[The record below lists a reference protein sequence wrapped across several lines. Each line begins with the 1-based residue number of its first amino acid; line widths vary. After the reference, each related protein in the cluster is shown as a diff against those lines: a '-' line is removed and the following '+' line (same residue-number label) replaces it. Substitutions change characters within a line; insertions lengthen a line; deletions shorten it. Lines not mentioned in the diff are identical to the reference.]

1 MLKQIEKAKN
11 VYAEYPRTFWT
22 LVTITFIDRVGGAM
36 LFPFFALYLTR
47 KFGVGMTEVG
57 VLFAVF
63 SLSGFIS
70 STIGG
75 ALTDRLGRKG
85 IVIFS
90 LIASSVSAVAMG
102 LVTSFEAFF
111 VLAMTVGILSDV
123 AGPAHN
129 AMVADILPEEKRAQ
143 GYGIIRVAFNLSV
156 TIGPIIGGL
165 LATRSYLAL
174 FIADAV
180 ISLITAALV
189 WRFMPETKP
198 APKAGAVQESMAGTF
213 GGYFRVLRDLPFLM
227 FMGTCILMTLV
238 YLNMNTTLGVYLR
251 DAYGIPE
258 SGYGYILSLNAA
270 MVVLFQFGITRR
282 IEKRPPMLMM
292 ALGAAL
298 YAIGFAMY
306 GFVSTYILF
315 LLAMVIITAGEMI
328 VAPVGQALVAKFA
341 PEEMR
346 GRYMAVFGYSWGIS
360 FMIGPYLAGIVLDN
374 FDPRFLWYAAGI
386 IGTLSVMG
394 FLGLHRRVE
403 AREDESQPATIQ
415 PV

>member
-1 MLKQIEKAKN
+1 
-11 VYAEYPRTFWT
+11 
-22 LVTITFIDRVGGAM
+22 
-36 LFPFFALYLTR
+36 
-47 KFGVGMTEVG
+47 
-57 VLFAVF
+57 
-63 SLSGFIS
+63 
-70 STIGG
+70 
-75 ALTDRLGRKG
+75 
-85 IVIFS
+85 
-90 LIASSVSAVAMG
+90 
-102 LVTSFEAFF
+102 
-111 VLAMTVGILSDV
+111 
-123 AGPAHN
+123 
-129 AMVADILPEEKRAQ
+129 
-143 GYGIIRVAFNLSV
+143 
-156 TIGPIIGGL
+156 
-165 LATRSYLAL
+165 
-174 FIADAV
+174 
-180 ISLITAALV
+180 
-189 WRFMPETKP
+189 MPETKP

-315 LLAMVIITAGEMI
+315 LLAMVIITVGEMI